1 MDCGIIS
8 MNRSKY
14 QRRNGGI
21 LNNFEYR
28 ETEFPDLR
36 QKDTGGALPE
46 LRDDRSG
53 GRSAEK

>member
-28 ETEFPDLR
+28 ETEFPDLQ
-36 QKDTGGALPE
+36 QKDTGV
-46 LRDDRSG
+46 RDDRSG